1 MQATAALE
9 GNGQL
14 AHELGATAPTLAQL
28 SPNAMVAIALLVT
41 VALVVIIAI
50 LLYFSF
56 AIQPDPV
63 ENEND
68 VEESEH

>member
-9 GNGQL
+9 GSGL
-14 AHELGATAPTLAQL
+14 PAPEMVPEQTFTQL

-56 AIQPDPV
+56 AV
-63 ENEND
+63 EQD
-68 VEESEH
+68 VGPEETLEESEH

>member
-9 GNGQL
+9 ASGL
-14 AHELGATAPTLAQL
+14 PAPEMVPEQTFTQL

-56 AIQPDPV
+56 AIQPDDGTDA
-63 ENEND
+63 D
-68 VEESEH
+68 VEDSEY